1 MEEQQLKT
9 FVDSVTGY
17 FNNLP
22 ESEVNVG
29 TPYLIEKESL
39 EATDVFSGV
48 IGISGNR
55 TGWLRYSAPRI
66 MVKHLLLAM
75 GERDTSDSNVKD
87 MVGEVANTISG
98 NLRKAFGSDFL
109 ISVPQVVY
117 GQDAVMKKTASHRCY
132 VVPIYWRHYN
142 SSMVVYLH

>member
-9 FVDSVTGY
+9 FVDSVIAY

-22 ESEVNVG
+22 DSEINVG
-29 TPYLIEKESL
+29 TPYLIDKEETS
-39 EATDVFSGV
+39 AADVFSGV

-55 TGWLRYSAPRI
+55 LGWLRYSAPRI
-66 MVKHLLLAM
+66 MVKHLLLSM
-75 GERDTSDSNVKD
+75 GEKDTSDNNVKD
-87 MVGEVANTISG
+87 LVGEVANTISG
-98 NLRKAFGSDFL
+98 NLRKSFGSDFL
-109 ISVPQVVY
+109 ISVPQVSH
-117 GQDAVMKKTASHRCY
+117 GQKAIAKQDDNERCY

>member
-9 FVDSVTGY
+9 FVDSVVGY

-22 ESEVNVG
+22 DSEINVG
-29 TPYLIEKESL
+29 TPYLIEKEGL

-55 TGWLRYSAPRI
+55 SGWLRYSAPRI
-66 MVKHLLLAM
+66 MVKHLLLSM
-75 GERDTSDSNVKD
+75 GEKDTSDENVKD
-87 MVGEVANTISG
+87 LVGEVANTISG
-98 NLRKAFGSDFL
+98 NLRKSFGSEFL
-109 ISVPQVVY
+109 ISVPQVIY
-117 GQDAVMKKTASHRCY
+117 GQEAIVKKAPNDRCY

-142 SSMVVYLH
+142 SSMVVYFH